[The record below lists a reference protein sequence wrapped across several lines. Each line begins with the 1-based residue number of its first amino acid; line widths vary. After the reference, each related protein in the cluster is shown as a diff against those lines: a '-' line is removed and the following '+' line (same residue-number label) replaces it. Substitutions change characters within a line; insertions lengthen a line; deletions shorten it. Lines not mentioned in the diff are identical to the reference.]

1 MINFDMARDWST
13 FTRRITV
20 NYPTKA
26 IYDAW
31 AIPSQIERWFLR
43 SAEYVGVDGA
53 SKNRDREVEA
63 GDSYLWRWHGY
74 LDDVSESGMIL
85 EANGLDK
92 FAFTFTNGCPR
103 HGIDRRRKGETVV
116 ELIQSQIPDDPSRH
130 IYIECGLGWA
140 FYLANLKSILEGGID
155 LRNRNVDIKDVVNA

>member
-1 MINFDMARDWST
+1 MARDWST

-26 IYDAW
+26 IYEAW

-53 SKNRDREVEA
+53 AKGRDREVES

-74 LDDVSESGMIL
+74 LDDVKENGIITD
-85 EANGLDK
+85 ANGLDR
-92 FAFTFTNGCPR
+92 FEFTFTDNCLVTVT
-103 HGIDRRRKGETVV
+103 IKEESGETVV
-116 ELIQSQIPDDPSRH
+116 QLTQSRIADDNERNVYVNCS
-130 IYIECGLGWA
+130 YGWT
-140 FYLANLKSILEGGID
+140 FFLANLKSILEGGID